1 MCLLQTL
8 ITVKLG
14 FKVSAQADTA
24 TVMLTSTDAANVG
37 LPQGKKGASAS
48 AEGLADQLVAE
59 EAQAAAKAASKKAKK
74 QKAKARKLQGRSDA
88 VAAALPEAP
97 AQAIEAEDQQLGD
110 NVAAASAVGEP
121 MLEGSSASAG
131 LAKHDAAA
139 LVNLT
144 QAEGMKEQQPVEA
157 SSHNA
162 DEKFLQNL
170 FCCPLTKVSHQ
181 HKHTYHWYLAGC
193 FTD

>member
-1 MCLLQTL
+1 
-8 ITVKLG
+8 
-14 FKVSAQADTA
+14 
-24 TVMLTSTDAANVG
+24 MLTSTDAANIG

-97 AQAIEAEDQQLGD
+97 AQAIEAEDEQLGD
-110 NVAAASAVGEP
+110 NVAAAPAVGEP
-121 MLEGSSASAG
+121 MLEGDSAAAAM
-131 LAKHDAAA
+131 AKQDAAA
-139 LVNLT
+139 HAKPVH
-144 QAEGMKEQQPVEA
+144 AESNKEQQPDQA

-162 DEKFLQNL
+162 DNKFLRDL
-170 FCCPLTKVSHQ
+170 FCCPLTKVSNQ
-181 HKHTYHWYLAGC
+181 HKHTYH
-193 FTD
+193 

>member
-14 FKVSAQADTA
+14 CKVSAQADIA
-24 TVMLTSTDAANVG
+24 TVMLTSTDAANVA

-59 EAQAAAKAASKKAKK
+59 EAQAAARAASKKAKK
-74 QKAKARKLQGRSDA
+74 QKAKARKLQGRADTLA
-88 VAAALPEAP
+88 VDLPQAGDHAP
-97 AQAIEAEDQQLGD
+97 AEGAEAEGEQLGD
-110 NVAAASAVGEP
+110 NVAAAPAAGEP
-121 MLEGSSASAG
+121 MLEGSSAAAG

-139 LVNLT
+139 LVNPT

-162 DEKFLQNL
+162 DAKFLQNL
-170 FCCPLTKVSHQ
+170 FCCPLTKVSNQ
-181 HKHTYHWYLAGC
+181 HKHTYH
-193 FTD
+193 

>member
-1 MCLLQTL
+1 VCLLQTL

-14 FKVSAQADTA
+14 CKVSAQADIA
-24 TVMLTSTDAANVG
+24 TVMLTSTDAANIG

-97 AQAIEAEDQQLGD
+97 AQAIEAEDEQLGD
-110 NVAAASAVGEP
+110 NVAAAPAVGEP
-121 MLEGSSASAG
+121 MLEGDSAAAAM
-131 LAKHDAAA
+131 AKQDAAA
-139 LVNLT
+139 HAKPVH
-144 QAEGMKEQQPVEA
+144 AESNKEQQPDQA

-162 DEKFLQNL
+162 DNKFLRDL
-170 FCCPLTKVSHQ
+170 FCCPLTKVSNQ
-181 HKHTYHWYLAGC
+181 HKHTYH
-193 FTD
+193 

>member
-1 MCLLQTL
+1 M
-8 ITVKLG
+8 
-14 FKVSAQADTA
+14 
-24 TVMLTSTDAANVG
+24 MLTTSTDTANVG

-48 AEGLADQLVAE
+48 AEGLANQLVAE
-59 EAQAAAKAASKKAKK
+59 EAQAAARAASKKAKK

-88 VAAALPEAP
+88 LAAALPQADDHAP
-97 AQAIEAEDQQLGD
+97 AEAAEDELGD
-110 NVAAASAVGEP
+110 IVTAAPALSEAMLAGDSA
-121 MLEGSSASAG
+121 AAG
-131 LAKHDAAA
+131 LAKHNAAA
-139 LVNLT
+139 LANLN
-144 QAEGMKEQQPVEA
+144 QAESNKEQQPDQA

-162 DEKFLQNL
+162 DDKFLQDL